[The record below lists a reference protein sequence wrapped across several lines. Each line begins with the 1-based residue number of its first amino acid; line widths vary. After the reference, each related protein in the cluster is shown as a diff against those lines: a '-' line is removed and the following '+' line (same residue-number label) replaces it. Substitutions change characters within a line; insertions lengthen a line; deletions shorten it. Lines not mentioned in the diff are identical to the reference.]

1 MSKLSKIIENMSIK
15 ENFEV
20 NMSEKQNKI
29 DDFKLFI
36 YITLFIIFVYF
47 IVIK

>member
-1 MSKLSKIIENMSIK
+1 MSKLKEIIENMSIK

-20 NMSEKQNKI
+20 NMTEKQNKI

-36 YITLFIIFVYF
+36 YITLFIIFLYF
-47 IVIK
+47 VVIK